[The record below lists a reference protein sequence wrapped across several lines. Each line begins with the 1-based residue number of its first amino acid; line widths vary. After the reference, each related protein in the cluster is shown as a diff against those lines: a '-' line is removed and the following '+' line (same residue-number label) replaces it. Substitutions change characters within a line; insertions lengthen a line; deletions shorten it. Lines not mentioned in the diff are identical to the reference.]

1 MWHKLCR
8 DDPAPI
14 SHNPVPGM
22 CSKTPRGVSRPGY
35 HSIMCSTHEQRIAQ
49 IGRAIDDLA
58 AQAESAAAGGATAA
72 GATAGRAADRATAD
86 RAAAGAGTPASG
98 TGARASGSGY
108 ADVRHGCGEHRG
120 GHGGLAAGGLRPAA
134 ARDDTGAWRVR
145 RRGRHL
151 RAPRR
156 VVGSACATRP
166 RGRQEAAYLRGL
178 NQARKSGPT
187 RLPCGRGRTGAVLD
201 EFSHHAQPAEVGQK
215 GLPASIAQQKLS
227 GSLALQTGCRSTA
240 LRSSA
245 PTVAP

>member
-14 SHNPVPGM
+14 SHNPVPRM
-22 CSKTPRGVSRPGY
+22 CCKTPRGVSRPGY

-98 TGARASGSGY
+98 TCTRASGSGY

-120 GHGGLAAGGLRPAA
+120 GQGCGLCGRR
-134 ARDDTGAWRVR
+134 RDDTGAWRVR

-178 NQARKSGPT
+178 NQARKSGPNAT
-187 RLPCGRGRTGAVLD
+187 CPCGRGRTGAVLD